1 VDLAGYHLVIERAG
15 EAAARAKRDLSD
27 ITVVAVS
34 KGRTVAEIEA
44 LYSEGHRDFGENRAG
59 EMADKVGQLP
69 EDIRWHF
76 VGALQSNKVRA
87 IRAKTHLLHS
97 LDRGSLAKAWVKGL
111 GQPPPVLIQ
120 VNIGGEEQKGGV
132 DPGQASDLVG
142 EAVELGLDPQGLM
155 AIPPL
160 GEVPED
166 SRRFFISLREL
177 RERLSTA
184 AHPLGHL
191 SMGMT
196 NDFEVAIEEGASI
209 IRVGRAIFDST
220 H

>member
-1 VDLAGYHLVIERAG
+1 MGLAGYLSVIERVG
-15 EAAARAKRDLSD
+15 EAAARASREPSD

-44 LYSEGHRDFGENRAG
+44 LHSEGHRDFGENRAG
-59 EMADKVGQLP
+59 EMAEKAVQLP

-76 VGALQSNKVRA
+76 VGSLQSNKVRA
-87 IRAKTHLLHS
+87 IRGSTHLLHS
-97 LDRGSLAKAWVKGL
+97 LDRRSLAKAWVKGI

-132 DPGQASDLVG
+132 EPERASELIGQTID
-142 EAVELGLDPQGLM
+142 LGLDPQGLM

-160 GEVPED
+160 GTIPED
-166 SRRFFISLREL
+166 SRRFFVALREL
-177 RERLSTA
+177 RARLATD
-184 AHPLGHL
+184 AHSLGQL

-209 IRVGRAIFDST
+209 IRVGRAIFGST